1 MFLRLSLLFP
11 GEEGGY
17 VLHAHVK
24 SDLHYP
30 YMDRPPTVDSL
41 IACKLKE
48 KQTLLKSAVNKLA
61 EEMEGCGRS

>member
-11 GEEGGY
+11 GEEDSY
-17 VLHAHVK
+17 ILHAHVK

-30 YMDRPPTVDSL
+30 YMEHPPMVDSL